1 MKKVMQV
8 LTSCLCLLCVCF
20 SATACWFW
28 GGYNQIMYNHFSKED
43 NYYTWTV
50 TVKDFIWTDADNDYT
65 AYSMYEDSENFEHRE
80 LEKRKYMYISL
91 AATILEYEKE
101 WMGHIKE
108 TAFEIHYENA
118 VELIENGFL
127 DNVSIGDTITIR
139 ATCWTYSDRDWYF
152 LAEIESEGVTYL
164 DMQTGLKNITE
175 YMDGRR
181 SLL

>member
-1 MKKVMQV
+1 MKRMMSALAIGV
-8 LTSCLCLLCVCF
+8 SLLCVCF
-20 SATACWFW
+20 SLTACWFW
-28 GGYNQIMYNHFSKED
+28 GGYNKIMYDYFSNEN

-50 TVKDFIWTDADNDYT
+50 TVKDFVWTDADNDYT
-65 AYSMYEDSENFEHRE
+65 AYSMYENSENFEHRA

-91 AATILEYEKE
+91 SATILEYEKE
-101 WMGHIKE
+101 WMDYIKE

-127 DNVSIGDTITIR
+127 ENVSIGDTITIR
-139 ATCWTYSDRDWYF
+139 ATHCTYSDANF
-152 LAEIESEGVTYL
+152 LYVAAVEKDGVVYL